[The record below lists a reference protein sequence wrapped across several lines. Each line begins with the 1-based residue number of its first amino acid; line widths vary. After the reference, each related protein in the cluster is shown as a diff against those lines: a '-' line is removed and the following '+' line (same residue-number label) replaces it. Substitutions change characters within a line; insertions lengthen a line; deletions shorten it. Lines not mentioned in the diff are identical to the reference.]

1 VTKDAPIKTVLGANP
16 EEAIDA
22 AVTKIAKE
30 KRSGSAGFDDTG
42 GVHGRTS
49 NDGDQEERAEV

>member
-1 VTKDAPIKTVLGANP
+1 MLKEAGVTKDAPIKTVLGANP

-42 GVHGRTS
+42 SVHG
-49 NDGDQEERAEV
+49 